1 MNNPQPEPQRVYVT
15 EYALT
20 SGIYLTESKISDC
33 GRFASGKNQFGM
45 DTTNTLG
52 KSAFFTVE
60 EAKANF
66 EQRKAS
72 AIKSAK
78 KKIKKLETL
87 EFSFKDCIE

>member
-1 MNNPQPEPQRVYVT
+1 MNNPQPKLQKVYVT

-20 SGIYLTESKISDC
+20 SGVYLTEAEISKC
-33 GRFASGKNQFGM
+33 GRFATERKPLGAYN
-45 DTTNTLG
+45 TNTLG

-72 AIKSAK
+72 AIKSAE
-78 KKIKKLETL
+78 KKIKKLKTL
-87 EFSFKDCIE
+87 EFSFTEV